1 MSVGHY
7 IAYTCSLDWATEY
20 KNCPKDKLKKQK
32 QQQEQLQQQNQLHA
46 PQTHDKNLGKL
57 KKIFS
62 RSKTSSSS
70 EMSKAA
76 SASSNGPTSALN
88 GGMEKLQNTI
98 CPGGKCCGIE
108 LKNNLPSATSTSS
121 SQSNG
126 GIHHNGYYEDN
137 DDYGTNNPNWAYA
150 NGGGNVPSSTGSTP
164 TGSGSKEPIWYMCD
178 DDKIKTMTQREFEDL
193 LSPNRKIT
201 VTPYLLFYARS
212 DLQ

>member
-32 QQQEQLQQQNQLHA
+32 QQQEQLQQQNQLMQN
-46 PQTHDKNLGKL
+46 PQSHDKNVGGKL
-57 KKIFS
+57 KKMFS

-70 EMSKAA
+70 DMSKVV
-76 SASSNGPTSALN
+76 SASINGPTSLMN
-88 GGMEKLQNTI
+88 GGIDKPQNTV
-98 CPGGKCCGIE
+98 CPGIKCCGIE
-108 LKNNLPSATSTSS
+108 LKNNLPSNTSS

-126 GIHHNGYYEDN
+126 GVHHNGYYEDN
-137 DDYGTNNPNWAYA
+137 DDYGTNPNWAYL
-150 NGGGNVPSSTGSTP
+150 NGGGNVSSSTGSTP